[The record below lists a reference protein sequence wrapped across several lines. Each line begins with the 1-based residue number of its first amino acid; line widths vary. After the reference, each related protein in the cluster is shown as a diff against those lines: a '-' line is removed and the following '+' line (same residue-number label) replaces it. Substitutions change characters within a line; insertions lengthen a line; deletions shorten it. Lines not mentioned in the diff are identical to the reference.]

1 LLPLVA
7 VLIAQIAAGLAYPEQ
22 KMVPPGISAHG
33 GWRQTEGRTPLASK
47 PTSRSQAALDFLE
60 EHSATGGNSQHG

>member
-1 LLPLVA
+1 
-7 VLIAQIAAGLAYPEQ
+7 
-22 KMVPPGISAHG
+22 MVPPGISAHG

-60 EHSATGGNSQHG
+60 EHDATGGNSQHG